1 MNNRALQK
9 LALFTMTKID
19 RTTWHF
25 RVTFVLW
32 LVLLT
37 IGTHLPQDPPVESPV
52 FESPDKL
59 LHFVFFGVLTFLL
72 MCSRWIKNV
81 GILWIILTALALL
94 DELSQEVLSTNREIS
109 KEDFL
114 ASALGIFA
122 VLCCYGAFRPPQLM
136 CMKNSIV
143 DSLSNVKNWLLL
155 SLFGCAVFCVIAA
168 SLWLGSVELYGDQQS
183 QFAMAIATVLSVAST
198 MFFLKHV
205 AGIQFDALKHKKSA
219 GLILFGSSLLAVA
232 LVCTAQ
238 PVLINAWV
246 LAMFAFVVGA
256 RTAWATAL

>member
-1 MNNRALQK
+1 
-9 LALFTMTKID
+9 
-19 RTTWHF
+19 
-25 RVTFVLW
+25 
-32 LVLLT
+32 
-37 IGTHLPQDPPVESPV
+37 
-52 FESPDKL
+52 
-59 LHFVFFGVLTFLL
+59 
-72 MCSRWIKNV
+72 
-81 GILWIILTALALL
+81 
-94 DELSQEVLSTNREIS
+94 
-109 KEDFL
+109 
-114 ASALGIFA
+114 
-122 VLCCYGAFRPPQLM
+122 
-136 CMKNSIV
+136 
-143 DSLSNVKNWLLL
+143 
-155 SLFGCAVFCVIAA
+155 VFCVIAA